1 MQVNGF
7 PLLSSFMRLCNL
19 RSFDRV
25 LSASCFLSVSAM
37 TCTVYY
43 LCFHI
48 PPIRILCTT
57 FSLEV
62 NIRCKTLKFGEQLF
76 ADCKEE
82 ESALVGV
89 QQRGGDINGPLQ
101 GHFIQT
107 DVRADGIFLL
117 LHSFWSLKQYRIILI
132 RSQRRGD
139 FSLARGKHP
148 SHPCLRANIDLPAY
162 FCSDIKD

>member
-1 MQVNGF
+1 
-7 PLLSSFMRLCNL
+7 
-19 RSFDRV
+19 
-25 LSASCFLSVSAM
+25 M
-37 TCTVYY
+37 TCTVFY

-62 NIRCKTLKFGEQLF
+62 NIGCKTLKFGEQLS

-82 ESALVGV
+82 ESSLVGV

-107 DVRADGIFLL
+107 DVRADGIFLR
-117 LHSFWSLKQYRIILI
+117 LHSFW
-132 RSQRRGD
+132 
-139 FSLARGKHP
+139 FSETVQNHIDPLAAPWR
-148 SHPCLRANIDLPAY
+148 
-162 FCSDIKD
+162 F